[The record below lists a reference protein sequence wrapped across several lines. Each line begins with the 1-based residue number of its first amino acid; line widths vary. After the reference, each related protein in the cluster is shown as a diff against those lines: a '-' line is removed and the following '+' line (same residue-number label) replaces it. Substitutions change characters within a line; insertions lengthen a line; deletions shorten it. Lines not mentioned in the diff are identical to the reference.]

1 LAVPI
6 TQVTSLISTPNI
18 LKQFVMAVGRQL
30 LLQSFKSAVE
40 IQNKQLLF
48 IIVYNELPGGNLG

>member
-6 TQVTSLISTPNI
+6 TQATSLISTLNI

-30 LLQSFKSAVE
+30 LLQSFTGAVQ

-48 IIVYNELPGGNLG
+48 IIVYNELPGANLG

>member
-6 TQVTSLISTPNI
+6 TQVTSLISTLNI
-18 LKQFVMAVGRQL
+18 LKQFAMAVGRQL
-30 LLQSFKSAVE
+30 LLQSFTGAVH
-40 IQNKQLLF
+40 IQNKQLFF